1 MTTVQKQ
8 TAGLAI
14 TSLVLGILGFV
25 MLGPLG
31 AIPAIICGHIAKSK
45 INANPETLTG
55 EGMALA
61 GLIMGY
67 VQIGLLVLMVPLM
80 AAIAIPSF
88 VKARE
93 TSQLNACINNMRQI
107 DSAKEQWA
115 MANNASEGS
124 TVAVTAANEYMKK
137 APVCP
142 AGGAYEYKVIGEEP
156 ACSAHG
162 TMSEVMP
169 QRY

>member
-8 TAGLAI
+8 TAGLAVA
-14 TSLVLGILGFV
+14 SLVLGILGFM

-31 AIPAIICGHIAKSK
+31 AIPAVICGHIAKSK

-67 VQIGLLVLMVPLM
+67 IQIGSLVLIVPLL

-88 VKARE
+88 VMARD
-93 TSQLNACINNMRQI
+93 TSQHNACIGNMRQI

-115 MANNASEGS
+115 MANSAAEGS
-124 TVAVTAANEYMKK
+124 TVTVAAANDYMKRPPTC
-137 APVCP
+137 A
-142 AGGAYEYKVIGEEP
+142 AGGTYEYRPVGEDP
-156 ACSAHG
+156 KCSTHG
-162 TMSEVMP
+162 TIGNPMSD
-169 QRY
+169 R